1 MAEETTVKI
10 IDVEIRATS
19 ALKEL
24 AALEVEIKKL
34 QTAQKQLRDEGKA
47 DTAQYVALGQQVR
60 AYRSRAVELQKTIQT
75 NIKIQNEEVGSLA
88 AMRAQVSL
96 LTAELSKLGDT
107 EADMAKRGEL
117 TAKIKDLTD
126 RLKEAEA
133 AYGDNCRSVGDYAIA
148 GKALAQELG
157 EITNKLYELA
167 TAGQRGSKEYETLA
181 KKAQD
186 LRKAQQEVDAEI
198 DAGDS
203 LTKNLD
209 GLMQAVSA
217 VTAAYTLWKSA
228 SQLLGIQNEELEA
241 TMQKV
246 MITTTALNALLQIQ
260 TALQKQSAASILA
273 ENILR
278 ATGVKN
284 LLASAAA
291 TAALNKAQATSVI
304 TTKLW
309 TAAQWLLNAAMTANP
324 IGLIVGAVAALTV
337 GVVALVKSFG
347 SSTSAIERETE
358 AAREAASEYEE
369 YKNTRE
375 EFSRQFERDA
385 KAQSAATDALIA
397 KRRSE
402 GASEEELA
410 AIKKRAA
417 DEASEAAIQKAK
429 ADNTSAKETLKSTE
443 ITLAALRAEMAVFEA
458 RGKTHKK
465 AYKEAA
471 EEAENLQT
479 IIDELNASIDDNNN
493 TIATENTA
501 ILDRNTD
508 AREKNAQAVKAA
520 LDREYQQRIEQSNRT
535 QALQEANIRAE
546 AGYLKEDEISRMYYE
561 QRLANI
567 AERGQRDRLA
577 LQLKYGK
584 ITRDDY
590 LTQLAILDAEAEARN
605 KENLNR
611 TNKYYEDLRQTILG
625 NVKKTEDE
633 QVAEV
638 NAKYDQML
646 QDLEKAAADYAAPV
660 RIEGMSDEEYDAE
673 LDKFEEF
680 RFNRM
685 KTEAA
690 IEQQREEEIKAIRDN
705 ALSEQLKSIEEA
717 YADDL
722 KKFTDNEGE
731 KLKVQET
738 ILREQIEARRKAGQE
753 TGDLE
758 AQLRANLSAQN
769 IREMNAEL
777 ANTEL
782 NARQRYETKMKY
794 LQEEAALYEGN
805 ADKQAEINQQ
815 MIDAES
821 TMWNER
827 AEGLQNWSGQVSSAM
842 STINDLFAAV
852 EERQLQDAE
861 EYNEQ
866 QKEMLQSRL
875 DSGIISQE
883 EYEAEV
889 AKLDEELDEKT
900 AEIERKAAIR
910 DRIMKTFSV
919 ITSTAAAIMMTYA
932 KLGFPAGLP
941 GAIFLGALGAAQLAT
956 IAAAPLPKAARG
968 RLITGRLHTQGGE
981 VIEAEAGE
989 AIINRRATQM
999 FLPLLSAINQAG
1011 GGVPFVAPYS
1021 DGGYAARYEAEKIDR
1036 ASISQAVRAGLA
1048 DMKIYTTIEDIR
1060 RADRR
1065 YTQVESRGTF

>member
-1 MAEETTVKI
+1 MAEETIAKVL
-10 IDVEIRATS
+10 DVEIRARDTV
-19 ALKEL
+19 KQL
-24 AALEVEIKKL
+24 AALKQQAAELRKEQKALDLSTKEGREAYVAY
-34 QTAQKQLRDEGKA
+34 TAQIKAVNAEASKLERQITNDIKAQNQAKGSLNQLSSELNNMKAEYRD
-47 DTAQYVALGQQVR
+47 L
-60 AYRSRAVELQKTIQT
+60 S
-75 NIKIQNEEVGSLA
+75 EEVRQSPFGVQMQQDIDALN
-88 AMRAQVSL
+88 
-96 LTAELSKLGDT
+96 TK
-107 EADMAKRGEL
+107 
-117 TAKIKDLTD
+117 
-126 RLKEAEA
+126 LKEAEA
-133 AYGDNCRSVGDYAIA
+133 AYGDNQRSVGDYAIA
-148 GKALAQELG
+148 GKALTQELG
-157 EITNKLYELA
+157 EITDKLYELA
-167 TAGQRGSKEYETLA
+167 TAGQRGSKEYEELA

-198 DAGDS
+198 DAGGS

-209 GLMQAVSA
+209 GLMQAVSG
-217 VTAAYTLWKSA
+217 VTAAYTLWQSA

-246 MITTTALNALLQIQ
+246 VIATTALNALQQIQ
-260 TALQKQSAASILA
+260 ISLQKQSAAVILA
-273 ENILR
+273 KTV
-278 ATGVKN
+278 ATK
-284 LLASAAA
+284 AA
-291 TAALNKAQATSVI
+291 
-304 TTKLW
+304 
-309 TAAQWLLNAAMTANP
+309 TAAQWLWNAAMAANP
-324 IGLIVGAVAALTV
+324 IGAVVAAVAGLVTGIVALGKALTQ
-337 GVVALVKSFG
+337 
-347 SSTSAIERETE
+347 SSGTKQLKAETE
-358 AAREAASEYEE
+358 AAREAASAYDE

-375 EFSRQFERDA
+375 EAAQQSERDA

-397 KRRSE
+397 QRRAE

-410 AIKKRAA
+410 AIKKQAA
-417 DEASEAAIQKAK
+417 DEASEAAIQKAE
-429 ADNTSAKETLKSTE
+429 AENESAKATLKSTE
-443 ITLAALRAEMAVFEA
+443 TTLAALRAEMAVFEA

-471 EEAENLQT
+471 EEAANLQK
-479 IIDELNASIDDNNN
+479 IIDQLNASIDENN
-493 TIATENTA
+493 TRITEENTS
-501 ILDRNTD
+501 ILERNTD
-508 AREKNAQAVKAA
+508 ARERNAQAARAA
-520 LDREYQQRIEQSNRT
+520 LDREYQQRVKQSERM
-535 QALQEANIRAE
+535 QALQEANIKAE
-546 AGYLKEDEISRMYYE
+546 AGYLKEDEATRMYYE

-567 AERGQRDRLA
+567 AEKGQRERLA
-577 LQLKYGK
+577 LQLKYGQ

-590 LTQLAILDAEAEARN
+590 LYQLAILDAEAEARN
-605 KENLNR
+605 KENIDR
-611 TNKYYEDLRQTILG
+611 TNKYYEDLRKTILD

-646 QDLEKAAADYAAPV
+646 QDLEKAAADYSMPV
-660 RIEGMSDEEYDAE
+660 RIAGMSEEEYQAE

-680 RFNRM
+680 QFNQL
-685 KTEAA
+685 KLETA

-705 ALSEQLKSIEEA
+705 ALSEQMKSIEDA

-731 KLKVQET
+731 KLKIQEK

-758 AQLRANLSAQN
+758 AQLRANISAQN

-805 ADKQAEINQQ
+805 ADKQREINQQ
-815 MIDAES
+815 MIEAES

-827 AEGLQNWSGQVSSAM
+827 AEGLQNWASQVSSAM
-842 STINDLFAAV
+842 STINDLFAAA

-861 EYNEQ
+861 NYNER
-866 QKEMLQSRL
+866 QKEILQSRL

-889 AKLDEELDEKT
+889 TKLDEELDKKT

-910 DRIMKTFSV
+910 DRIIKTFSV
-919 ITSTAAAIMMTYA
+919 ITDTATAIMGAVAASPLT
-932 KLGFPAGLP
+932 AGMP
-941 GAIFLGALGAAQLAT
+941 WTAIISALGAVQLAT

-968 RLITGRLHTQGGE
+968 RLITGRTHAQGGE

-1036 ASISQAVRAGLA
+1036 ASIAQAVRTGLA
-1048 DMKIYTTIEDIR
+1048 DLKIYTTIEDIR

>member
-1 MAEETTVKI
+1 MAEETIVKVL
-10 IDVEIRATS
+10 DVEIRAGDTV
-19 ALKEL
+19 KQL
-24 AALEVEIKKL
+24 AALKQQAAELRKEQKALDLSTKEGREAYVAY
-34 QTAQKQLRDEGKA
+34 TAQIKAVNAEASKLERQITNDIKAQNQAKGSLNQLSSELNNMKA
-47 DTAQYVALGQQVR
+47 E
-60 AYRSRAVELQKTIQT
+60 YRNLS
-75 NIKIQNEEVGSLA
+75 EEVRQSPFGVQMQQDIDALN
-88 AMRAQVSL
+88 
-96 LTAELSKLGDT
+96 TK
-107 EADMAKRGEL
+107 
-117 TAKIKDLTD
+117 
-126 RLKEAEA
+126 LKEAEA
-133 AYGDNCRSVGDYAIA
+133 AYGDNQRSVGDYAIA
-148 GKALAQELG
+148 GKALTQELG
-157 EITNKLYELA
+157 EITDKLYELA
-167 TAGQRGSKEYETLA
+167 TAGQRGSKEYEELA

-198 DAGDS
+198 DAGGS

-209 GLMQAVSA
+209 GLMQAVSG
-217 VTAAYTLWKSA
+217 VTAAYTLWQST

-246 MITTTALNALLQIQ
+246 VIATTALNALQQIQ
-260 TALQKQSAASILA
+260 ISLQKQSAAVILA
-273 ENILR
+273 KTV
-278 ATGVKN
+278 ATK
-284 LLASAAA
+284 AA
-291 TAALNKAQATSVI
+291 
-304 TTKLW
+304 
-309 TAAQWLLNAAMTANP
+309 TAAQWLWNAAMAANP
-324 IGLIVGAVAALTV
+324 IGAVVAAVAGLVTGIVALGKALTQ
-337 GVVALVKSFG
+337 
-347 SSTSAIERETE
+347 SSGTKQLKAETE
-358 AAREAASEYEE
+358 AAREAAEEYEE

-375 EFSRQFERDA
+375 EAAEQSERDA

-397 KRRSE
+397 QRRAE
-402 GASEEELA
+402 GATEEELA
-410 AIKKRAA
+410 AIKKQAA
-417 DEASEAAIQKAK
+417 DEASEAAIQKAE
-429 ADNTSAKETLKSTE
+429 AENESAKATLKSTE
-443 ITLAALRAEMAVFEA
+443 TTLAALRAEMAVFEA

-471 EEAENLQT
+471 EEAAKLQK
-479 IIDELNASIDDNNN
+479 IIDELNASIDENN
-493 TIATENTA
+493 TRITKENTA

-508 AREKNAQAVKAA
+508 ARDRNAQAVRTA
-520 LDREYQQRIEQSNRT
+520 LDREYQQRVQQSERM
-535 QALQEANIRAE
+535 QALQEANIKAE

-567 AERGQRDRLA
+567 AEKGQRERLA
-577 LQLKYGK
+577 LQLKYGQ
-584 ITRDDY
+584 ITREDY
-590 LTQLAILDAEAEARN
+590 LYQLAQMDAEAEARN

-611 TNKYYEDLRQTILG
+611 TNKYYEDLRQAILD

-633 QVAEV
+633 EVAEV
-638 NAKYDQML
+638 NAKYAKML
-646 QDLEKAAADYAAPV
+646 QDLEKAASDYAAPV
-660 RIEGMSDEEYDAE
+660 RIEGMSEEEYQAE
-673 LDKFEEF
+673 LDKFDEF
-680 RFNRM
+680 RLNQL
-685 KTEAA
+685 KLETA
-690 IEQQREEEIKAIRDN
+690 IEQQREEEIKSIRDN
-705 ALSEQLKSIEEA
+705 ALSEQMKSIEEA

-731 KLKVQET
+731 KLKIQEK

-769 IREMNAEL
+769 IRDMNAEL

-805 ADKQAEINQQ
+805 AAKQAEINQQ

-821 TMWNER
+821 AMWDER
-827 AEGLQNWSGQVSSAM
+827 AEGLQNWASQVSSAM
-842 STINDLFAAV
+842 STINDLFAAA

-861 EYNEQ
+861 NYNER
-866 QKEMLQSRL
+866 QKEILQSRL

-889 AKLDEELDEKT
+889 TKLDEELDKKT

-910 DRIMKTFSV
+910 DRIIKTFSV
-919 ITSTAAAIMMTYA
+919 ITDTATAIMGAVAASPLT
-932 KLGFPAGLP
+932 AGMP
-941 GAIFLGALGAAQLAT
+941 WTAIISALGAVQLAT

-968 RLITGRLHTQGGE
+968 RLITGRTHAQGGE

-1011 GGVPFVAPYS
+1011 GGVPFIAPYS

-1036 ASISQAVRAGLA
+1036 SSIAQAVRAGIA

-1065 YTQVESRGTF
+1065 YTQVESRGNF

>member
-1 MAEETTVKI
+1 MAEETIVKVL
-10 IDVEIRATS
+10 DVEIRASDTV
-19 ALKEL
+19 KQL
-24 AALEVEIKKL
+24 AALKQQAAELRKEQKALDLSTKEGREAYVAY
-34 QTAQKQLRDEGKA
+34 TAQIKAVNAEASKLERQITNDIKAQNQAKGSLNQLSSELNNMKA
-47 DTAQYVALGQQVR
+47 E
-60 AYRSRAVELQKTIQT
+60 YRELS
-75 NIKIQNEEVGSLA
+75 EEVRQSPFGVQMQQDIDA
-88 AMRAQVSL
+88 IN
-96 LTAELSKLGDT
+96 TK
-107 EADMAKRGEL
+107 
-117 TAKIKDLTD
+117 
-126 RLKEAEA
+126 LKEAEA
-133 AYGDNCRSVGDYAIA
+133 AYGDNQRSVGDYAIA
-148 GKALAQELG
+148 GKALTQELG
-157 EITNKLYELA
+157 EITDKLYELA

-198 DAGDS
+198 DAGGS

-209 GLMQAVSA
+209 GLMQAVSG
-217 VTAAYTLWKSA
+217 VTAAYTLWQSA

-246 MITTTALNALLQIQ
+246 VIATTALNALQQIQ
-260 TALQKQSAASILA
+260 ISLQKQSAAVILA
-273 ENILR
+273 KTV
-278 ATGVKN
+278 ATK
-284 LLASAAA
+284 AA
-291 TAALNKAQATSVI
+291 
-304 TTKLW
+304 
-309 TAAQWLLNAAMTANP
+309 TAAQWLWNAAMSANP
-324 IGLIVGAVAALTV
+324 IGAVVAAVTALIA
-337 GVVALVKSFG
+337 GIVALGKALTQ
-347 SSTSAIERETE
+347 SSGTKQLKAETE
-358 AAREAASEYEE
+358 AAREAAAEYEE
-369 YKNTRE
+369 YKNSRE
-375 EFSRQFERDA
+375 EAAEQSERDA
-385 KAQSAATDALIA
+385 KAQSAATDPLIA
-397 KRRSE
+397 QRRAE
-402 GASEEELA
+402 GATEEELA
-410 AIKKRAA
+410 AIKKQAA
-417 DEASEAAIQKAK
+417 DEASEAAIQKAE
-429 ADNTSAKETLKSTE
+429 AENESAKATLKSTE
-443 ITLAALRAEMAVFEA
+443 TTLTALRAEMAVFEA

-471 EEAENLQT
+471 EEAAKLQK
-479 IIDELNASIDDNNN
+479 IIDELNASIDENN
-493 TIATENTA
+493 TRITKENTA

-508 AREKNAQAVKAA
+508 ARERNAQAVRTA
-520 LDREYQQRIEQSNRT
+520 LDREYQQRVQQSERM
-535 QALQEANIRAE
+535 QALQEANIKAE

-561 QRLANI
+561 QRLANL
-567 AERGQRDRLA
+567 AEKGQRERLA

-584 ITRDDY
+584 ITREDY
-590 LTQLAILDAEAEARN
+590 LYQLAQMDADAEARN
-605 KENLNR
+605 KENINR
-611 TNKYYEDLRQTILG
+611 TNKYYEDLRKTILD

-633 QVAEV
+633 EVAEV
-638 NAKYDQML
+638 NAKYDKML
-646 QDLEKAAADYAAPV
+646 QDLEKAASDYAVPV
-660 RIEGMSDEEYDAE
+660 RIEGMSEEEYQAE

-680 RFNRM
+680 RHKQM
-685 KTEAA
+685 VLEAA
-690 IEQQREEEIKAIRDN
+690 IEQQREEEIKSIRDN
-705 ALSEQLKSIEEA
+705 ALSEQMKSIEEA

-731 KLKVQET
+731 KLKVQEK

-777 ANTEL
+777 ASTEL
-782 NARQRYETKMKY
+782 NARQRYEIKMKY

-805 ADKQAEINQQ
+805 AAKQAEINQQ

-821 TMWNER
+821 AMWDER
-827 AEGLQNWSGQVSSAM
+827 AEGLQNWASQVSSAM
-842 STINDLFAAV
+842 STINDLFAAA

-861 EYNEQ
+861 NYNER
-866 QKEMLQSRL
+866 QKEILQSRL

-883 EYEAEV
+883 EYEDSLT
-889 AKLDEELDEKT
+889 KLDEELDKKT

-932 KLGFPAGLP
+932 KLGWPAGIP

-968 RLITGRLHTQGGE
+968 RLITGRTHAQGGE

-1036 ASISQAVRAGLA
+1036 SSIAQAVRAGIA

-1065 YTQVESRGTF
+1065 YTQVESRGNF

>member
-1 MAEETTVKI
+1 MAEETIVKVL
-10 IDVEIRATS
+10 DVEIRATD

-34 QTAQKQLRDEGKA
+34 QTAQKQMRAEGKA
-47 DTAQYVALGQQVR
+47 DTEQYIALGQQIR
-60 AYRSRAVELQKTIQT
+60 AYRSRASELQKTIQT
-75 NIKIQNEEVGSLA
+75 NIKIQNEEAGSLA
-88 AMRAQVSL
+88 AMRAQASL

-126 RLKEAEA
+126 KLKEAEA
-133 AYGDNCRSVGDYAIA
+133 AYGDNRRSVGDYAIA
-148 GKALAQELG
+148 GKALTQELG
-157 EITNKLYELA
+157 EITDKLYELA

-198 DAGDS
+198 DAGGS

-209 GLMQAVSA
+209 GLMQAVSG
-217 VTAAYTLWKSA
+217 VTAAYTLWQSA

-246 MITTTALNALLQIQ
+246 VIATTALNALQQIQ
-260 TALQKQSAASILA
+260 ISLQKQSAAYILA

-278 ATGVKN
+278 ATGIKN

-291 TAALNKAQATSVI
+291 TAALNKAQATNIV

-309 TAAQWLLNAAMTANP
+309 AAAQWLLNAAMTANP
-324 IGLIVGAVAALTV
+324 IGLVVGAVAALTV
-337 GVVALVKSFG
+337 GVVALVKAFG

-358 AAREAASEYEE
+358 AAREAASAYDE

-375 EFSRQFERDA
+375 EAAQQSERDA

-397 KRRSE
+397 QRRAE

-410 AIKKRAA
+410 AIKKQAA
-417 DEASEAAIQKAK
+417 DETSEAAIQKAE
-429 ADNTSAKETLKSTE
+429 AENESARAMLKSTE
-443 ITLAALRAEMAVFEA
+443 TTLAALRAEMAVFEA

-471 EEAENLQT
+471 EEAANLQK
-479 IIDELNASIDDNNN
+479 IIDELNVSIDENN
-493 TIATENTA
+493 TRITEENTA

-508 AREKNAQAVKAA
+508 ARERNEQAVRAA
-520 LDREYQQRIEQSNRT
+520 LDREYQQRVQHSERM
-535 QALQEANIRAE
+535 QALQEANIKAE
-546 AGYLKEDEISRMYYE
+546 AGYLKEDEVTRMYYE
-561 QRLANI
+561 QRLANL

-590 LTQLAILDAEAEARN
+590 IYQLAQMDAEAEARQ
-605 KENLNR
+605 KENIDR
-611 TNKYYEDLRQTILG
+611 TNKYYEELRQTILD

-633 QVAEV
+633 EVAEV
-638 NAKYDQML
+638 NAKYDRML
-646 QDLEKAAADYAAPV
+646 QDLKKATSDYAAPV
-660 RIEGMSDEEYDAE
+660 RIEGMSDEEYQAE

-680 RFNRM
+680 RLNQL
-685 KTEAA
+685 KLETA

-705 ALSEQLKSIEEA
+705 ALSAQMKSIEDA

-731 KLKVQET
+731 KLKVQEN
-738 ILREQIEARRKAGQE
+738 ILREQIEARRAAGQE

-782 NARQRYETKMKY
+782 NARQRYDVKMKY

-805 ADKQAEINQQ
+805 ADKQREINQQ
-815 MIDAES
+815 MIEAES
-821 TMWNER
+821 TMWDER
-827 AEGLQNWSGQVSSAM
+827 AEGLQNWASQVSSAM
-842 STINDLFAAV
+842 STINDLFAAA

-861 EYNEQ
+861 NYNER
-866 QKEMLQSRL
+866 QKEILQSRL
-875 DSGIISQE
+875 DSGLISQE
-883 EYEAEV
+883 EYEAETT
-889 AKLDEELDEKT
+889 KLDEELDKKT

-968 RLITGRLHTQGGE
+968 RLISGRTHAQGGE

-1036 ASISQAVRAGLA
+1036 ASIAQAVRTGLS
-1048 DMKIYTTIEDIR
+1048 DLKIYTTIEDIR

-1065 YTQVESRGTF
+1065 YTQVESRGNF

>member
-1 MAEETTVKI
+1 MAEETIVKVL
-10 IDVEIRATS
+10 DVEIRARDTV
-19 ALKEL
+19 KQL
-24 AALEVEIKKL
+24 AALKQQAAELRKEQKALDLSTKEGREAYVAY
-34 QTAQKQLRDEGKA
+34 TAQIKAVNAEASKLERQITNDIKAQNQAKGSLNQLSLELKNMIE
-47 DTAQYVALGQQVR
+47 
-60 AYRSRAVELQKTIQT
+60 AYRALSEEEKSSPFGVKMQKDIDALNT
-75 NIKIQNEEVGSLA
+75 K
-88 AMRAQVSL
+88 
-96 LTAELSKLGDT
+96 
-107 EADMAKRGEL
+107 
-117 TAKIKDLTD
+117 
-126 RLKEAEA
+126 LKEAEA
-133 AYGDNCRSVGDYAIA
+133 AYGDNRRSVGDYAIA
-148 GKALAQELG
+148 GKALTQELG
-157 EITNKLYELA
+157 EITDKLYELA

-198 DAGDS
+198 DAGGS

-209 GLMQAVSA
+209 GLMQAVSG
-217 VTAAYTLWKSA
+217 VTAAYTLWQSA

-246 MITTTALNALLQIQ
+246 VIATTALNALQQIQ
-260 TALQKQSAASILA
+260 ISLQKQSAAVILA
-273 ENILR
+273 KTV
-278 ATGVKN
+278 ATK
-284 LLASAAA
+284 AA
-291 TAALNKAQATSVI
+291 
-304 TTKLW
+304 
-309 TAAQWLLNAAMTANP
+309 TAAQWLWNAAMAANP
-324 IGLIVGAVAALTV
+324 IGAVVAAVAGLVTGIVALGKALTQ
-337 GVVALVKSFG
+337 
-347 SSTSAIERETE
+347 SSGTKQLKAETE
-358 AAREAASEYEE
+358 AAREAAEEYEE

-375 EFSRQFERDA
+375 EAAEQSERDA

-397 KRRSE
+397 QRRAE
-402 GASEEELA
+402 GATEEELA
-410 AIKKRAA
+410 AIKKQAA
-417 DEASEAAIQKAK
+417 DEASEAAIQKAE
-429 ADNTSAKETLKSTE
+429 AENESAKATLKSTE
-443 ITLAALRAEMAVFEA
+443 ITLTALRAEMAVFEA

-471 EEAENLQT
+471 EEAAKLQK
-479 IIDELNASIDDNNN
+479 IIDELNASIDENN
-493 TIATENTA
+493 TRITKENTA

-508 AREKNAQAVKAA
+508 ARERNAKAVRSA
-520 LDREYQQRIEQSNRT
+520 LDREYQQLVQQSERM
-535 QALQEANIRAE
+535 QALQEANIKAE
-546 AGYLKEDEISRMYYE
+546 AGYLKDDEITRMYYE
-561 QRLANI
+561 QRLANL
-567 AERGQRDRLA
+567 AEKGQRERLA

-590 LTQLAILDAEAEARN
+590 LYQLAQMDAEAEARQ
-605 KENLNR
+605 KENIDR
-611 TNKYYEDLRQTILG
+611 TNKYYEDLRKTILD

-633 QVAEV
+633 EVAEV

-646 QDLEKAAADYAAPV
+646 QDLEKAASDYAAPV
-660 RIEGMSDEEYDAE
+660 RIEGMSEEEYQAE
-673 LDKFEEF
+673 MDKFEEF
-680 RFNRM
+680 RHKQM
-685 KTEAA
+685 VLEAA
-690 IEQQREEEIKAIRDN
+690 IEQQREEEIKSIRDN
-705 ALSEQLKSIEEA
+705 ALSEQMKSIEEA

-731 KLKVQET
+731 KLKVQEK

-769 IREMNAEL
+769 IRDMNAEL

-805 ADKQAEINQQ
+805 AAKQAEINQQ

-827 AEGLQNWSGQVSSAM
+827 AEGLQNWASQVSSAM
-842 STINDLFAAV
+842 STINDLFAAA

-861 EYNEQ
+861 NYNER
-866 QKEMLQSRL
+866 QKEILQSRL

-889 AKLDEELDEKT
+889 TKLDEELDKKT

-910 DRIMKTFSV
+910 DRIIKTFSV
-919 ITSTAAAIMMTYA
+919 IIDTATAIMGAVAASPLT
-932 KLGFPAGLP
+932 AGMP
-941 GAIFLGALGAAQLAT
+941 WTAIISALGAVQLAT

-968 RLITGRLHTQGGE
+968 RLITGRTHAQGGE

-1036 ASISQAVRAGLA
+1036 SSIAQAVRAGLA

-1065 YTQVESRGTF
+1065 YTQVESRGNF

>member
-1 MAEETTVKI
+1 MAEETIVKVL
-10 IDVEIRATS
+10 DVEIRASDTV
-19 ALKEL
+19 KQL
-24 AALEVEIKKL
+24 AALKQQATELRKEQKALDLSTKEGREAYVAY
-34 QTAQKQLRDEGKA
+34 TAQIKAVNAEASKLERQITNDIKAQNQAKGSLNQLSSELNNMKAEYRD
-47 DTAQYVALGQQVR
+47 L
-60 AYRSRAVELQKTIQT
+60 S
-75 NIKIQNEEVGSLA
+75 EEVRQSPFGVQMQQDIDALN
-88 AMRAQVSL
+88 
-96 LTAELSKLGDT
+96 TK
-107 EADMAKRGEL
+107 
-117 TAKIKDLTD
+117 
-126 RLKEAEA
+126 LKEAEA
-133 AYGDNCRSVGDYAIA
+133 AYGDNQRSVGDYAIA
-148 GKALAQELG
+148 GKALTQELG
-157 EITNKLYELA
+157 EITDKLYELA

-198 DAGDS
+198 DAGGS

-209 GLMQAVSA
+209 GLMQAVSG
-217 VTAAYTLWKSA
+217 VTAAYTLWQSA

-246 MITTTALNALLQIQ
+246 VIATTALNALQQIQ
-260 TALQKQSAASILA
+260 ISLQKQSAAVILA
-273 ENILR
+273 KTV
-278 ATGVKN
+278 ATK
-284 LLASAAA
+284 AA
-291 TAALNKAQATSVI
+291 
-304 TTKLW
+304 
-309 TAAQWLLNAAMTANP
+309 TAAQWLWNAAMAANP
-324 IGLIVGAVAALTV
+324 IGAVVAAVAGLVTGIVALGKALTQ
-337 GVVALVKSFG
+337 
-347 SSTSAIERETE
+347 SSGTKQLKAETE
-358 AAREAASEYEE
+358 AAREVAEEYEE

-375 EFSRQFERDA
+375 EAAEQSERDA

-397 KRRSE
+397 QRRAE
-402 GASEEELA
+402 GATEEELA
-410 AIKKRAA
+410 AIKKQAA
-417 DEASEAAIQKAK
+417 DEASEAAIQKAE
-429 ADNTSAKETLKSTE
+429 AENESAKATLKSTE
-443 ITLAALRAEMAVFEA
+443 TTLAALRAEMAVFEA

-471 EEAENLQT
+471 EEAAKLQK
-479 IIDELNASIDDNNN
+479 IIDELNASIDENN
-493 TIATENTA
+493 TRITKENTA

-508 AREKNAQAVKAA
+508 ARERNAQAVRTA
-520 LDREYQQRIEQSNRT
+520 LDREYQQRVQQSERM

-546 AGYLKEDEISRMYYE
+546 AGYLKEDEMSRMYYE
-561 QRLANI
+561 QRLANL

-577 LQLKYGK
+577 LQLKYGQ
-584 ITRDDY
+584 ITREDY
-590 LTQLAILDAEAEARN
+590 LYQLAQMDAEAEARN
-605 KENLNR
+605 KENINR
-611 TNKYYEDLRQTILG
+611 TNKYYEDLRKTILD

-633 QVAEV
+633 EVAEV

-646 QDLEKAAADYAAPV
+646 QDLEKAASDYAAPV
-660 RIEGMSDEEYDAE
+660 RIEGMSEEEYQAE
-673 LDKFEEF
+673 MDKFEEF
-680 RFNRM
+680 QYKQM
-685 KTEAA
+685 ELEAA

-717 YADDL
+717 YANDL
-722 KKFTDNEGE
+722 KKFADNEGE
-731 KLKVQET
+731 KLKIQEK
-738 ILREQIEARRKAGQE
+738 ILREQIEVRRKAGQE

-805 ADKQAEINQQ
+805 AAKQAEINQQ
-815 MIDAES
+815 MIEAES

-827 AEGLQNWSGQVSSAM
+827 AEGLQNWASQVSSAM
-842 STINDLFAAV
+842 STINDLFAAA

-861 EYNEQ
+861 NYNER
-866 QKEMLQSRL
+866 QKEILQSRL

-889 AKLDEELDEKT
+889 TKLDEELDKKT

-910 DRIMKTFSV
+910 DRIIKTFSV
-919 ITSTAAAIMMTYA
+919 ITDTATAIMGAVAASPLT
-932 KLGFPAGLP
+932 AGMP
-941 GAIFLGALGAAQLAT
+941 WTAIISALGAVQLAT

-968 RLITGRLHTQGGE
+968 RLITGRTHAQGGE

-1036 ASISQAVRAGLA
+1036 SSIAQAVRAGLA

-1065 YTQVESRGTF
+1065 YTQVESRGNF

>member
-1 MAEETTVKI
+1 MAEETIVKVL
-10 IDVEIRATS
+10 DVEIRARDTV
-19 ALKEL
+19 KQL
-24 AALEVEIKKL
+24 AALKQQAAELRKEQKALDLSTKEGREAYVAY
-34 QTAQKQLRDEGKA
+34 TAQIKAVNAEASKLERQITNDIKAQNQAKGSLNQLSSELNNMKA
-47 DTAQYVALGQQVR
+47 K
-60 AYRSRAVELQKTIQT
+60 YRNLS
-75 NIKIQNEEVGSLA
+75 EEVRQSPFGVQMQQDIDALN
-88 AMRAQVSL
+88 
-96 LTAELSKLGDT
+96 TK
-107 EADMAKRGEL
+107 
-117 TAKIKDLTD
+117 
-126 RLKEAEA
+126 LKEAEA
-133 AYGDNCRSVGDYAIA
+133 AYGDNQRSVGDYAIA
-148 GKALAQELG
+148 GKALTQELG
-157 EITNKLYELA
+157 EITDKLYELA

-198 DAGDS
+198 DAGGS

-209 GLMQAVSA
+209 GLMQAVSG
-217 VTAAYTLWKSA
+217 VTAAYTLWQSA

-246 MITTTALNALLQIQ
+246 VIATTALNALQQIQ
-260 TALQKQSAASILA
+260 ISLQKQSAAVILA
-273 ENILR
+273 KTV
-278 ATGVKN
+278 ATK
-284 LLASAAA
+284 AA
-291 TAALNKAQATSVI
+291 
-304 TTKLW
+304 
-309 TAAQWLLNAAMTANP
+309 TAAQWLWNAAMAANP
-324 IGLIVGAVAALTV
+324 IGAVVAAVTALIA
-337 GVVALVKSFG
+337 GIVALGKALTQ
-347 SSTSAIERETE
+347 SSGTKQLKAETE
-358 AAREAASEYEE
+358 AAREAAEEYEE

-375 EFSRQFERDA
+375 EAAEQSERDA

-397 KRRSE
+397 QRRAE
-402 GASEEELA
+402 GATEEELA
-410 AIKKRAA
+410 AIKKQAA
-417 DEASEAAIQKAK
+417 DEASEAAIQKAE
-429 ADNTSAKETLKSTE
+429 AENESAKAMLKSTE
-443 ITLAALRAEMAVFEA
+443 TTLAALRAEMAVFEA

-471 EEAENLQT
+471 EEAAKLQK
-479 IIDELNASIDDNNN
+479 IIDELNASIDENN
-493 TIATENTA
+493 TRITEENTS
-501 ILDRNTD
+501 ILERNTD
-508 AREKNAQAVKAA
+508 ARERNAKAVRTA
-520 LDREYQQRIEQSNRT
+520 LDREYQQRAQQSERM
-535 QALQEANIRAE
+535 QALQEANIKAE

-561 QRLANI
+561 QRLANL

-584 ITRDDY
+584 ITREDY
-590 LTQLAILDAEAEARN
+590 LYQLAQMDAEAEARN
-605 KENLNR
+605 KENINR
-611 TNKYYEDLRQTILG
+611 TNKYYEDLRRTILD

-633 QVAEV
+633 EVAEV
-638 NAKYDQML
+638 NAKYDKML
-646 QDLEKAAADYAAPV
+646 QDLEKAASDYAAPV
-660 RIEGMSDEEYDAE
+660 RIEGMSEEEYQAE
-673 LDKFEEF
+673 LDKFDEF
-680 RFNRM
+680 RLNQL
-685 KTEAA
+685 KLETA
-690 IEQQREEEIKAIRDN
+690 IEQQREEEIKSIRDN
-705 ALSEQLKSIEEA
+705 ALSERLKSIEEA

-731 KLKVQET
+731 KLKVQEK
-738 ILREQIEARRKAGQE
+738 ILREQIEVRRKAGQE

-794 LQEEAALYEGN
+794 LQEEAALYKGN
-805 ADKQAEINQQ
+805 AAKQAEINQQ
-815 MIDAES
+815 MIEAES

-827 AEGLQNWSGQVSSAM
+827 AEGLQNWASQVSSAM
-842 STINDLFAAV
+842 STINDLFAAA

-861 EYNEQ
+861 NYNER
-866 QKEMLQSRL
+866 QKEILQSRL

-889 AKLDEELDEKT
+889 TKLDEELDKKT

-910 DRIMKTFSV
+910 DRIIKTFSV
-919 ITSTAAAIMMTYA
+919 ITDTATAIMGAVAASPLT
-932 KLGFPAGLP
+932 AGMP
-941 GAIFLGALGAAQLAT
+941 WTAIISALGAVQLAT

-968 RLITGRLHTQGGE
+968 RLITGRTHAQGGE

-1036 ASISQAVRAGLA
+1036 SSIAQAVRAGIA

-1065 YTQVESRGTF
+1065 YTQVESRGNF

>member
-1 MAEETTVKI
+1 MAEETIVKVL
-10 IDVEIRATS
+10 DVEIRAGDTV
-19 ALKEL
+19 KQL
-24 AALEVEIKKL
+24 AALKQQAAELRKEQKALDLSTKEGREAYVAY
-34 QTAQKQLRDEGKA
+34 TAQIKAVNAEASKLERQITNDIKAQNQAKGSLNQLSSELNNMKAEYRD
-47 DTAQYVALGQQVR
+47 L
-60 AYRSRAVELQKTIQT
+60 S
-75 NIKIQNEEVGSLA
+75 EEVRQSPFGVKMQQDIDALN
-88 AMRAQVSL
+88 
-96 LTAELSKLGDT
+96 TK
-107 EADMAKRGEL
+107 
-117 TAKIKDLTD
+117 
-126 RLKEAEA
+126 LKEAEA
-133 AYGDNCRSVGDYAIA
+133 AYGDNQRSVGDYAIA
-148 GKALAQELG
+148 GKALTQELG
-157 EITNKLYELA
+157 EITDKLYELA
-167 TAGQRGSKEYETLA
+167 TAGQRGSKEYEELA

-198 DAGDS
+198 DAGGS

-209 GLMQAVSA
+209 GLMQAVSG
-217 VTAAYTLWKSA
+217 VTAAYTLWQSA

-246 MITTTALNALLQIQ
+246 VIATTALNALQQIQ
-260 TALQKQSAASILA
+260 ISLQKQSAAVILA
-273 ENILR
+273 KTV
-278 ATGVKN
+278 ATK
-284 LLASAAA
+284 AA
-291 TAALNKAQATSVI
+291 
-304 TTKLW
+304 
-309 TAAQWLLNAAMTANP
+309 TAAQWLWNAAMAMNP
-324 IGLIVGAVAALTV
+324 IGAVVAAVAGLVTGIVALGKALTQ
-337 GVVALVKSFG
+337 
-347 SSTSAIERETE
+347 SAGTKQLKAETE
-358 AAREAASEYEE
+358 AAREAASAYDE

-375 EFSRQFERDA
+375 EAAQQSERDA

-397 KRRSE
+397 QRRAE
-402 GASEEELA
+402 GTSEEELA
-410 AIKKRAA
+410 AIKKQAA
-417 DEASEAAIQKAK
+417 DEASEAAIQKAE
-429 ADNTSAKETLKSTE
+429 AENESAKATLKSTE
-443 ITLAALRAEMAVFEA
+443 TILAALRAEMAVFEA

-471 EEAENLQT
+471 EEAAKLQK
-479 IIDELNASIDDNNN
+479 IIDELNASIDENN
-493 TIATENTA
+493 TRITEENTA

-508 AREKNAQAVKAA
+508 ARERNAQTVRTA
-520 LDREYQQRIEQSNRT
+520 LDREYQQRVQQSERM
-535 QALQEANIRAE
+535 QALQEANIKAE
-546 AGYLKEDEISRMYYE
+546 AGYLKEDEVTRMYYE
-561 QRLANI
+561 QRLANL

-590 LTQLAILDAEAEARN
+590 LYQLAILDAESEARN
-605 KENLNR
+605 KENIDR
-611 TNKYYEDLRQTILG
+611 TNKYYEDLRKTILD

-633 QVAEV
+633 EVAEV
-638 NAKYDQML
+638 NTKYDKMVR
-646 QDLEKAAADYAAPV
+646 DLKKAASDYAAPV
-660 RIEGMSDEEYDAE
+660 RIEGMSEEEYNAE
-673 LDKFEEF
+673 MDKFEEF
-680 RFNRM
+680 QHKQM
-685 KTEAA
+685 VLEAA
-690 IEQQREEEIKAIRDN
+690 IKRQREEEIKAIRDN
-705 ALSEQLKSIEEA
+705 ALSEQLKSIEDA

-731 KLKVQET
+731 KLKVQEK

-758 AQLRANLSAQN
+758 AQLRTNISAQN

-782 NARQRYETKMKY
+782 NARQLYETKMKY

-805 ADKQAEINQQ
+805 ADKQREINQQ
-815 MIDAES
+815 MIEAES

-827 AEGLQNWSGQVSSAM
+827 AEGLQNWASQVSSAM
-842 STINDLFAAV
+842 STINDLFAAA

-861 EYNEQ
+861 NYNER
-866 QKEMLQSRL
+866 QKEILQSRL
-875 DSGIISQE
+875 DSGLISQE

-889 AKLDEELDEKT
+889 TKLDEELDKKT

-968 RLITGRLHTQGGE
+968 RLITGRTHAQGGE

-1036 ASISQAVRAGLA
+1036 SSIAQAVRAGIA
-1048 DMKIYTTIEDIR
+1048 EMKIYTTIEDIR

-1065 YTQVESRGTF
+1065 YTQVESRGSF

>member
-1 MAEETTVKI
+1 MAEETTVKVLDLKI
-10 IDVEIRATS
+10 EATDAIKQLAAFKQQAAELRKEQKALDLSTKEGREAYVAYTAQIKAVNAEASKLERQITNDIKAQNQAKGSLNQLSLELNNMIAAYRALSEEEKSSPFGVKMQKDIDALNTK
-19 ALKEL
+19 LKE
-24 AALEVEIKKL
+24 
-34 QTAQKQLRDEGKA
+34 T
-47 DTAQYVALGQQVR
+47 
-60 AYRSRAVELQKTIQT
+60 
-75 NIKIQNEEVGSLA
+75 
-88 AMRAQVSL
+88 
-96 LTAELSKLGDT
+96 
-107 EADMAKRGEL
+107 
-117 TAKIKDLTD
+117 
-126 RLKEAEA
+126 EA
-133 AYGDNCRSVGDYAIA
+133 AYGNHQRSVGDYAIA
-148 GKALAQELG
+148 GKALTQELG
-157 EITNKLYELA
+157 EITDKLYELA

-198 DAGDS
+198 DAGGS

-209 GLMQAVSA
+209 GLMQAVSG
-217 VTAAYTLWKSA
+217 VTAAYTLWQST

-246 MITTTALNALLQIQ
+246 VIATTALNALQQIQ
-260 TALQKQSAASILA
+260 ITLQKQSAAVILA
-273 ENILR
+273 KTV
-278 ATGVKN
+278 ATK
-284 LLASAAA
+284 AA
-291 TAALNKAQATSVI
+291 
-304 TTKLW
+304 
-309 TAAQWLLNAAMTANP
+309 TAAQWLWNAAMAANP
-324 IGLIVGAVAALTV
+324 IGAVVAAVAGLVTGIVALGKALTQ
-337 GVVALVKSFG
+337 
-347 SSTSAIERETE
+347 SSGTKQLKAETE
-358 AAREAASEYEE
+358 AARETAAEYEE
-369 YKNTRE
+369 YKNSRE
-375 EFSRQFERDA
+375 EAAEQAERDA
-385 KAQSAATDALIA
+385 KAQSTATDALIA
-397 KRRSE
+397 QRRAE

-410 AIKKRAA
+410 AIKKQAA
-417 DEASEAAIQKAK
+417 DEASEAAIQKAE
-429 ADNTSAKETLKSTE
+429 AENESAKATLKSTE
-443 ITLAALRAEMAVFEA
+443 TTLAALRAEMAVFEA

-471 EEAENLQT
+471 EEAAKLQK
-479 IIDELNASIDDNNN
+479 IIDELNASIDENN
-493 TIATENTA
+493 TRITEENTA

-508 AREKNAQAVKAA
+508 ARERNAQAVRTA
-520 LDREYQQRIEQSNRT
+520 LDREYQQRVRQSERM
-535 QALQEANIRAE
+535 QALQEANIKAE
-546 AGYLKEDEISRMYYE
+546 AGYLKEDEVTRMYYE
-561 QRLANI
+561 QRLANL

-590 LTQLAILDAEAEARN
+590 LYQLAQMDAEAEARN
-605 KENLNR
+605 KENINR
-611 TNKYYEDLRQTILG
+611 TNKYYEDLRQTILD

-633 QVAEV
+633 EVAEV
-638 NAKYDQML
+638 NAKYDKML
-646 QDLEKAAADYAAPV
+646 QDLEKASAEYAAPV
-660 RIEGMSDEEYDAE
+660 RIEGMSEEEYQAE

-680 RFNRM
+680 RFNQL
-685 KTEAA
+685 KLETA

-705 ALSEQLKSIEEA
+705 ALSEQMNSIEEA

-738 ILREQIEARRKAGQE
+738 ILREQIEARRAAGQE

-815 MIDAES
+815 MIEAES
-821 TMWNER
+821 AMWNER
-827 AEGLQNWSGQVSSAM
+827 AENLQNWASQVSSAM
-842 STINDLFAAV
+842 STINDLLAAA

-861 EYNEQ
+861 NYNER
-866 QKEMLQSRL
+866 QKEILQSRL

-889 AKLDEELDEKT
+889 TKLDEELDKKT

-968 RLITGRLHTQGGE
+968 RLITGRTHSQGGE

-1036 ASISQAVRAGLA
+1036 ASIAQAVRTGLS
-1048 DMKIYTTIEDIR
+1048 DLKIYTTIEDIR

>member
-1 MAEETTVKI
+1 MAEETIVKVL
-10 IDVEIRATS
+10 DVEIRAGDTV
-19 ALKEL
+19 KQL
-24 AALEVEIKKL
+24 AALKQQAAELRKEQKALDLSTKEGREAYVAY
-34 QTAQKQLRDEGKA
+34 TAQIKAVNAEASKLERQITNDIKAQNQAKGSLNQLSSELNNMKA
-47 DTAQYVALGQQVR
+47 E
-60 AYRSRAVELQKTIQT
+60 YRNLS
-75 NIKIQNEEVGSLA
+75 EEVRQSPFGVQMQQDIDALN
-88 AMRAQVSL
+88 
-96 LTAELSKLGDT
+96 TK
-107 EADMAKRGEL
+107 
-117 TAKIKDLTD
+117 
-126 RLKEAEA
+126 LKEAEA
-133 AYGDNCRSVGDYAIA
+133 AYGDNQRSVGDYAIA
-148 GKALAQELG
+148 GKALTQELG
-157 EITNKLYELA
+157 EITDKLYELA

-198 DAGDS
+198 DAGGS

-209 GLMQAVSA
+209 GLMQAVSG
-217 VTAAYTLWKSA
+217 VTAAYTLWQSA

-246 MITTTALNALLQIQ
+246 VIATTALNALQQIQ
-260 TALQKQSAASILA
+260 ISLQKQSAAVILA
-273 ENILR
+273 KTV
-278 ATGVKN
+278 ATK
-284 LLASAAA
+284 AA
-291 TAALNKAQATSVI
+291 
-304 TTKLW
+304 
-309 TAAQWLLNAAMTANP
+309 TAAQWLWNAAMAANP
-324 IGLIVGAVAALTV
+324 IGAVVAAVAGLVTGIVALGKALTQ
-337 GVVALVKSFG
+337 
-347 SSTSAIERETE
+347 SSGTKQLKAETE
-358 AAREAASEYEE
+358 AAREAAEEYEE

-375 EFSRQFERDA
+375 EAAEQSERDA

-397 KRRSE
+397 QRRAE
-402 GASEEELA
+402 GATEEELA
-410 AIKKRAA
+410 AIKKQAA
-417 DEASEAAIQKAK
+417 DEASEAAIQKAE
-429 ADNTSAKETLKSTE
+429 AENESAKATLKSTE
-443 ITLAALRAEMAVFEA
+443 TTLAALRAEMAVFEA

-471 EEAENLQT
+471 EEAAKLQK
-479 IIDELNASIDDNNN
+479 IIDELNASIDENN
-493 TIATENTA
+493 TRITKENTA

-508 AREKNAQAVKAA
+508 ARERNAQAARSA
-520 LDREYQQRIEQSNRT
+520 LDREYQQRVQQSERM
-535 QALQEANIRAE
+535 QALQESNIKAE
-546 AGYLKEDEISRMYYE
+546 AGYLKDDEVTRMYYE
-561 QRLANI
+561 QRLANL
-567 AERGQRDRLA
+567 AEKGQRERLA
-577 LQLKYGK
+577 LQLKYGQ

-590 LTQLAILDAEAEARN
+590 LYQLAQMDAEAEARQ
-605 KENLNR
+605 KENINR
-611 TNKYYEDLRQTILG
+611 TNKYYEDLRKTIMD

-633 QVAEV
+633 EVAEV
-638 NAKYDQML
+638 NAKYDKML
-646 QDLEKAAADYAAPV
+646 QDLEKAASDYAAPV
-660 RIEGMSDEEYDAE
+660 RIEGMSEEEYQAE

-680 RFNRM
+680 RYKQM
-685 KTEAA
+685 ELEAA
-690 IEQQREEEIKAIRDN
+690 IEQQREEEIKSIRDN
-705 ALSEQLKSIEEA
+705 ALSEQMKSIEEA

-731 KLKVQET
+731 KLKIQEK

-794 LQEEAALYEGN
+794 LQEEAALYKGN
-805 ADKQAEINQQ
+805 AAKQAEINQQ

-821 TMWNER
+821 AMWDER
-827 AEGLQNWSGQVSSAM
+827 AEGLQNWESQVSSAM
-842 STINDLFAAV
+842 STINDLFAAA

-861 EYNEQ
+861 NYNER
-866 QKEMLQSRL
+866 QKEILQSRL

-889 AKLDEELDEKT
+889 TKLDEELDKKT

-932 KLGFPAGLP
+932 KLGWPAGIP

-968 RLITGRLHTQGGE
+968 RLITGRTHAQGGE

-1036 ASISQAVRAGLA
+1036 SSIAQAVRAGIA
-1048 DMKIYTTIEDIR
+1048 DLKIYTTIEDIR

-1065 YTQVESRGTF
+1065 YTQVESRGNF

>member
-1 MAEETTVKI
+1 MAEETIVKVL
-10 IDVEIRATS
+10 DVEIRASDTV
-19 ALKEL
+19 KQL
-24 AALEVEIKKL
+24 AALRQQATELRKEQKALDLSTKEGREAYVAY
-34 QTAQKQLRDEGKA
+34 TAQIKAVNAEASKLERQITNDIKAQNQAKGSLNQLSSELNNMKAEYRD
-47 DTAQYVALGQQVR
+47 L
-60 AYRSRAVELQKTIQT
+60 S
-75 NIKIQNEEVGSLA
+75 EEVRQSPFGVQMQQDIDALN
-88 AMRAQVSL
+88 
-96 LTAELSKLGDT
+96 TK
-107 EADMAKRGEL
+107 
-117 TAKIKDLTD
+117 
-126 RLKEAEA
+126 LKEAEA
-133 AYGDNCRSVGDYAIA
+133 AYGDNQRSVGDYAIA
-148 GKALAQELG
+148 GKALTQELG
-157 EITNKLYELA
+157 EITDKLYELA
-167 TAGQRGSKEYETLA
+167 TAGQRGSKEYEELA

-198 DAGDS
+198 DAGGS

-209 GLMQAVSA
+209 GLMQAVSG
-217 VTAAYTLWKSA
+217 VTAAYTLWQSA

-246 MITTTALNALLQIQ
+246 VIATTALNALQQIQ
-260 TALQKQSAASILA
+260 ISLQKQSAAVILA
-273 ENILR
+273 KTV
-278 ATGVKN
+278 ATK
-284 LLASAAA
+284 AA
-291 TAALNKAQATSVI
+291 
-304 TTKLW
+304 
-309 TAAQWLLNAAMTANP
+309 TAAQWLWNVAMAANP
-324 IGLIVGAVAALTV
+324 IGAVIVAVTALIA
-337 GVVALVKSFG
+337 GVVALAKSLTNGASATREFNKAQEVTAEIADKTDKKLSEIDSQKSLRLKQAELENREMIAQMRARG
-347 SSTSAIERETE
+347 ATAEEIAKVEAKAAEDSSKIEVE
-358 AAREAASEYEE
+358 AADDRVRANKGLIFQYGVELRAAQKVMEEKRKGSRKYKEAEAAVSELES
-369 YKNTRE
+369 KIKLLANTIRE
-375 EFSRQFERDA
+375 D
-385 KAQSAATDALIA
+385 
-397 KRRSE
+397 
-402 GASEEELA
+402 ELA
-410 AIKKRAA
+410 ALEAEAAAMDRANEEREKAAAAAEQQRNEEYQRRAA
-417 DEASEAAIQKAK
+417 LSE
-429 ADNTSAKETLKSTE
+429 
-443 ITLAALRAEMAVFEA
+443 RM
-458 RGKTHKK
+458 
-465 AYKEAA
+465 
-471 EEAENLQT
+471 
-479 IIDELNASIDDNNN
+479 
-493 TIATENTA
+493 
-501 ILDRNTD
+501 
-508 AREKNAQAVKAA
+508 
-520 LDREYQQRIEQSNRT
+520 

-567 AERGQRDRLA
+567 AEKGQRERLA
-577 LQLKYGK
+577 LQLKYGQ
-584 ITRDDY
+584 ITREDY
-590 LTQLAILDAEAEARN
+590 LYQLAQMDAEAEARN
-605 KENLNR
+605 KENINR
-611 TNKYYEDLRQTILG
+611 TNKYYEDLRQTIMD

-633 QVAEV
+633 EVAEV

-646 QDLEKAAADYAAPV
+646 QDLEKAASDYAAPV
-660 RIEGMSDEEYDAE
+660 RIEGMSEEEYQAE
-673 LDKFEEF
+673 MDKFEEF
-680 RFNRM
+680 RYKQM
-685 KTEAA
+685 ELEAA
-690 IEQQREEEIKAIRDN
+690 IEQQREEEIKSIRDN
-705 ALSEQLKSIEEA
+705 ALSEQMKSIEEA

-731 KLKVQET
+731 KLKIQEK

-815 MIDAES
+815 MIEAES

-827 AEGLQNWSGQVSSAM
+827 VEGLQNWASQVSSAM
-842 STINDLFAAV
+842 STINDLFAAA

-861 EYNEQ
+861 NYNER
-866 QKEMLQSRL
+866 QKEILQSRL

-889 AKLDEELDEKT
+889 TKLDEELDKKT

-910 DRIMKTFSV
+910 DRIIKTFSV
-919 ITSTAAAIMMTYA
+919 ITDTATAIMGAVAASPLT
-932 KLGFPAGLP
+932 AGMP
-941 GAIFLGALGAAQLAT
+941 WTAIISALGAVQLAT

-968 RLITGRLHTQGGE
+968 RLITGRTHAQGGE

-1036 ASISQAVRAGLA
+1036 SSIAQAVRAGLA

-1065 YTQVESRGTF
+1065 YTQVESRGNF

>member
-1 MAEETTVKI
+1 MAEETIVKVL
-10 IDVEIRATS
+10 DVEIRARDTV
-19 ALKEL
+19 KQL
-24 AALEVEIKKL
+24 AALKQQAAELRKEQKALDLSTKEGREAYVAY
-34 QTAQKQLRDEGKA
+34 TAQIKAVNAEASKLERQITNDIKAQNQAKGSLNQLSSELNNMKDE
-47 DTAQYVALGQQVR
+47 
-60 AYRSRAVELQKTIQT
+60 YRNLS
-75 NIKIQNEEVGSLA
+75 EEVRQSPFGVQMQQDIDALN
-88 AMRAQVSL
+88 
-96 LTAELSKLGDT
+96 TK
-107 EADMAKRGEL
+107 
-117 TAKIKDLTD
+117 
-126 RLKEAEA
+126 LKEAEA
-133 AYGDNCRSVGDYAIA
+133 AYGDNQRSVGDYAIA
-148 GKALAQELG
+148 GKALTQELG
-157 EITNKLYELA
+157 EITDKLYELA

-198 DAGDS
+198 DAGGS

-209 GLMQAVSA
+209 GLMQAVSG
-217 VTAAYTLWKSA
+217 VTSAYTLWQSA

-246 MITTTALNALLQIQ
+246 VIATTALNALQQIQ
-260 TALQKQSAASILA
+260 ISLQKQSAAVILA
-273 ENILR
+273 KTV
-278 ATGVKN
+278 ATK
-284 LLASAAA
+284 AA
-291 TAALNKAQATSVI
+291 
-304 TTKLW
+304 
-309 TAAQWLLNAAMTANP
+309 TAAQWLWNAAMAANP
-324 IGLIVGAVAALTV
+324 IGAVVAAVAGLVTGIVALGKALT
-337 GVVALVKSFG
+337 KSSG
-347 SSTSAIERETE
+347 TKQLKAETE
-358 AAREAASEYEE
+358 AAREAAEEYEE

-375 EFSRQFERDA
+375 EAAEQSERDA

-397 KRRSE
+397 QRRAE
-402 GASEEELA
+402 GATEEELA
-410 AIKKRAA
+410 AIKKQAA
-417 DEASEAAIQKAK
+417 DEASEAAIQKAE
-429 ADNTSAKETLKSTE
+429 AENESAKATLKSTE
-443 ITLAALRAEMAVFEA
+443 TTLTALRAEMAVFEA

-471 EEAENLQT
+471 EEAAKLQK
-479 IIDELNASIDDNNN
+479 IIDELNASIDENN
-493 TIATENTA
+493 TRITEENTS
-501 ILDRNTD
+501 ILERNTD
-508 AREKNAQAVKAA
+508 ARERNAQAVRTA
-520 LDREYQQRIEQSNRT
+520 LDREYQQRVQQSERM
-535 QALQEANIRAE
+535 QALQESNIKAE
-546 AGYLKEDEISRMYYE
+546 AGYLKDDEVTRMYYE
-561 QRLANI
+561 QRLANL
-567 AERGQRDRLA
+567 AEKGQRERLA

-584 ITRDDY
+584 ITREDY
-590 LTQLAILDAEAEARN
+590 LYQLAQMDAEAEARN
-605 KENLNR
+605 KENINR
-611 TNKYYEDLRQTILG
+611 TNKYYEDLRQTILD
-625 NVKKTEDE
+625 NIKKTEDE
-633 QVAEV
+633 EVAEV

-646 QDLEKAAADYAAPV
+646 QDLKKAASDYAAPV
-660 RIEGMSDEEYDAE
+660 RIEGMSEEEYNAE
-673 LDKFEEF
+673 MDKFEEF
-680 RFNRM
+680 QHKQM
-685 KTEAA
+685 VLEAA
-690 IEQQREEEIKAIRDN
+690 IKRQREEEIKAIRDN
-705 ALSEQLKSIEEA
+705 ALSEQMKSIEEA

-731 KLKVQET
+731 KLKVQEK

-794 LQEEAALYEGN
+794 LQEEAALYKGN

-815 MIDAES
+815 MIEAES
-821 TMWNER
+821 TIWNER
-827 AEGLQNWSGQVSSAM
+827 AEGLQNWASQVSSAM
-842 STINDLFAAV
+842 STINDLFAAA

-861 EYNEQ
+861 NYNER
-866 QKEMLQSRL
+866 QKEILQSRL

-889 AKLDEELDEKT
+889 TKLDEELDKKT

-910 DRIMKTFSV
+910 DRIIKTFSV
-919 ITSTAAAIMMTYA
+919 ITDTATAIMGAVAASPLT
-932 KLGFPAGLP
+932 AGMP
-941 GAIFLGALGAAQLAT
+941 WTAIISALGAVQLAT

-968 RLITGRLHTQGGE
+968 RLITGRTHAQGGE

-1036 ASISQAVRAGLA
+1036 SSIAQAVRAGIA

-1065 YTQVESRGTF
+1065 YTQVESRGNF

>member
-1 MAEETTVKI
+1 MAEETIVKVL
-10 IDVEIRATS
+10 DVEIRARDTV
-19 ALKEL
+19 KQL
-24 AALEVEIKKL
+24 AALKQQAAGLRKEQKALDLSTKEGMEAYVAY
-34 QTAQKQLRDEGKA
+34 TAQIKAVNAEASKLERQITNDIKAQNQAKGSLNQLSLELKNMIE
-47 DTAQYVALGQQVR
+47 
-60 AYRSRAVELQKTIQT
+60 AYRALSEEEKSSPFGVKMQKDIDALNT
-75 NIKIQNEEVGSLA
+75 K
-88 AMRAQVSL
+88 
-96 LTAELSKLGDT
+96 
-107 EADMAKRGEL
+107 
-117 TAKIKDLTD
+117 
-126 RLKEAEA
+126 LKEAEA
-133 AYGDNCRSVGDYAIA
+133 AYGNHQRSVGDYAIA
-148 GKALAQELG
+148 GKALTQELG
-157 EITNKLYELA
+157 EITDKLYELA
-167 TAGQRGSKEYETLA
+167 TTGQRGSKEYEELA

-186 LRKAQQEVDAEI
+186 LRKAQQEVVAEI
-198 DAGDS
+198 DAGGS

-209 GLMQAVSA
+209 GLMQAVSG
-217 VTAAYTLWKSA
+217 VTAAYTLWQSA

-246 MITTTALNALLQIQ
+246 VIATTALNALQRIQIS
-260 TALQKQSAASILA
+260 LQKQSAAVILA
-273 ENILR
+273 KTV
-278 ATGVKN
+278 ATK
-284 LLASAAA
+284 AA
-291 TAALNKAQATSVI
+291 
-304 TTKLW
+304 
-309 TAAQWLLNAAMTANP
+309 TAAQWLWNAAMAANP
-324 IGLIVGAVAALTV
+324 IGAVVAAVAGLVTGIVALGKALTQ
-337 GVVALVKSFG
+337 
-347 SSTSAIERETE
+347 SSGTKQLKAETE
-358 AAREAASEYEE
+358 AARESAAEYEE

-375 EFSRQFERDA
+375 EASEQSERDA

-397 KRRSE
+397 QRRAE

-410 AIKKRAA
+410 AIKKQAA
-417 DEASEAAIQKAK
+417 DEASEAAIQKAE
-429 ADNTSAKETLKSTE
+429 AENESAKATLKSTE
-443 ITLAALRAEMAVFEA
+443 TTLAALRAEMAVFEA

-471 EEAENLQT
+471 EEAAKLQK
-479 IIDELNASIDDNNN
+479 IIDELNASIDENN
-493 TIATENTA
+493 TRITKENTA

-508 AREKNAQAVKAA
+508 ARERNAKAVRSA
-520 LDREYQQRIEQSNRT
+520 LDREYQQLVQQSERM
-535 QALQEANIRAE
+535 QALQEANIKAE
-546 AGYLKEDEISRMYYE
+546 AGYLKEDEVTRMYYE

-567 AERGQRDRLA
+567 AEKGQRERLA

-590 LTQLAILDAEAEARN
+590 LYQLAQMDAEAEARQ
-605 KENLNR
+605 KENIDR
-611 TNKYYEDLRQTILG
+611 TNKYYEDLRKTILD

-633 QVAEV
+633 EVAEV

-646 QDLEKAAADYAAPV
+646 QDLEKAASDYAAPV
-660 RIEGMSDEEYDAE
+660 RIEGMSEEEYQAE

-680 RFNRM
+680 RYKQM
-685 KTEAA
+685 ELEAA
-690 IEQQREEEIKAIRDN
+690 IEQQREEEIKSIRDN

-722 KKFTDNEGE
+722 KKFSDNEGE
-731 KLKVQET
+731 KLKIQEK
-738 ILREQIEARRKAGQE
+738 ILREQIEARQKAGQE
-753 TGDLE
+753 TGALE

-777 ANTEL
+777 SNTEL
-782 NARQRYETKMKY
+782 NARQRYETKKKY
-794 LQEEAALYEGN
+794 LQEEAALYKGN

-827 AEGLQNWSGQVSSAM
+827 AEGLQNWASQVSSAM

-861 EYNEQ
+861 NYNER
-866 QKEMLQSRL
+866 QKEILQSRL

-889 AKLDEELDEKT
+889 TKLDEELDKKT

-910 DRIMKTFSV
+910 DRIIKTFSV
-919 ITSTAAAIMMTYA
+919 ITDTATAIMGA
-932 KLGFPAGLP
+932 VAAFPFTAGMPLT
-941 GAIFLGALGAAQLAT
+941 AIISALGAEQLAT

-968 RLITGRLHTQGGE
+968 RLITGRTHAQGGE

-1036 ASISQAVRAGLA
+1036 SSIAQAVRAGLA

-1065 YTQVESRGTF
+1065 YTQVESRGNF

>member
-1 MAEETTVKI
+1 MAEETIVKVL
-10 IDVEIRATS
+10 DVEIRASDTV
-19 ALKEL
+19 KQL
-24 AALEVEIKKL
+24 AALKQQAAELRKEQKALDLSTKEGREAYVAY
-34 QTAQKQLRDEGKA
+34 TAQIKAVNAEASKLERQITNDIKAQNQAKGSLNQLSSELNNMKA
-47 DTAQYVALGQQVR
+47 E
-60 AYRSRAVELQKTIQT
+60 YRNLS
-75 NIKIQNEEVGSLA
+75 EEVRQSPFGVQMQQDIDALN
-88 AMRAQVSL
+88 
-96 LTAELSKLGDT
+96 TK
-107 EADMAKRGEL
+107 
-117 TAKIKDLTD
+117 
-126 RLKEAEA
+126 LKEAEA
-133 AYGDNCRSVGDYAIA
+133 AYGDNQRSVGDYAIA
-148 GKALAQELG
+148 GKALTQELG
-157 EITNKLYELA
+157 EITDKLYELA

-198 DAGDS
+198 DAGGS

-209 GLMQAVSA
+209 GLMQAVSG
-217 VTAAYTLWKSA
+217 VTAAYTLWQSA

-246 MITTTALNALLQIQ
+246 VIATTALNALQQIQ
-260 TALQKQSAASILA
+260 ISLQKQSAAVILA
-273 ENILR
+273 KTV
-278 ATGVKN
+278 ATK
-284 LLASAAA
+284 AA
-291 TAALNKAQATSVI
+291 
-304 TTKLW
+304 
-309 TAAQWLLNAAMTANP
+309 TAAQWLWNAAMAANP
-324 IGLIVGAVAALTV
+324 IGAVVAAVTALIA
-337 GVVALVKSFG
+337 GIVALGKALTQ
-347 SSTSAIERETE
+347 SSGTKQLKAETE
-358 AAREAASEYEE
+358 AAREAAEEYEE
-369 YKNTRE
+369 YKNSRE
-375 EFSRQFERDA
+375 EAAEQSERDA

-397 KRRSE
+397 QRRAE
-402 GASEEELA
+402 GATEEELA
-410 AIKKRAA
+410 AIKKQAA
-417 DEASEAAIQKAK
+417 DEASEAAIQKAE
-429 ADNTSAKETLKSTE
+429 AENESAKATLKSTE
-443 ITLAALRAEMAVFEA
+443 TTLTALRAEMAVFEA

-471 EEAENLQT
+471 EEAAKLQK
-479 IIDELNASIDDNNN
+479 IIDELNASIDENN
-493 TIATENTA
+493 TRITKENTA

-508 AREKNAQAVKAA
+508 ARERNAQAVRTA
-520 LDREYQQRIEQSNRT
+520 LDREYQQRVQQSERM
-535 QALQEANIRAE
+535 QALQEANIKAE

-561 QRLANI
+561 QRLANL
-567 AERGQRDRLA
+567 AEKGQRERLA

-584 ITRDDY
+584 ITREDY
-590 LTQLAILDAEAEARN
+590 LYQLAQMDADAEARN
-605 KENLNR
+605 KENINR
-611 TNKYYEDLRQTILG
+611 TNKYYEDLRKTILD

-633 QVAEV
+633 EVAEV
-638 NAKYDQML
+638 NAKYDKML
-646 QDLEKAAADYAAPV
+646 QDLEKAASDYAFPV
-660 RIEGMSDEEYDAE
+660 RIEGMSEEEYQAE

-680 RFNRM
+680 RHKQM
-685 KTEAA
+685 VLEAA
-690 IEQQREEEIKAIRDN
+690 IEQQREEEIKSIRDN
-705 ALSEQLKSIEEA
+705 ALSEQMKSIEEA

-731 KLKVQET
+731 KLKVQEK

-777 ANTEL
+777 ASTEL

-805 ADKQAEINQQ
+805 AAKQAEINQQ

-821 TMWNER
+821 AMWDER
-827 AEGLQNWSGQVSSAM
+827 AEGLQNWASQVSSAM
-842 STINDLFAAV
+842 STINDLFAAA

-861 EYNEQ
+861 NYNER
-866 QKEMLQSRL
+866 QKEILQSRL

-883 EYEAEV
+883 EYEASLT
-889 AKLDEELDEKT
+889 KLDEELDKKT

-910 DRIMKTFSV
+910 DRIIKTFSV
-919 ITSTAAAIMMTYA
+919 ITDTATAIMGAVAASPLT
-932 KLGFPAGLP
+932 AGMP
-941 GAIFLGALGAAQLAT
+941 WTAIISALGAVQLAT

-968 RLITGRLHTQGGE
+968 RLITGRTHAQGGE

-1036 ASISQAVRAGLA
+1036 SSIAQAVRAGLA
-1048 DMKIYTTIEDIR
+1048 DMKIYTAIEDIR

-1065 YTQVESRGTF
+1065 YTQVESRGNF

>member
-1 MAEETTVKI
+1 MANETIVKVL
-10 IDVEIRATS
+10 DVEIRARDTV
-19 ALKEL
+19 KQL
-24 AALEVEIKKL
+24 AALKQQAAELRKEQKALDLSTKEGREAYVAY
-34 QTAQKQLRDEGKA
+34 TAQIKAVNAEASKLERQITNDIKAQNQAKGSLNQLSSELNNMKA
-47 DTAQYVALGQQVR
+47 EYHNL
-60 AYRSRAVELQKTIQT
+60 S
-75 NIKIQNEEVGSLA
+75 EEVRQSPFGVQMQQDIDALN
-88 AMRAQVSL
+88 
-96 LTAELSKLGDT
+96 TK
-107 EADMAKRGEL
+107 
-117 TAKIKDLTD
+117 
-126 RLKEAEA
+126 LKEAEA
-133 AYGDNCRSVGDYAIA
+133 AYGDHQRSVGDYAIA
-148 GKALAQELG
+148 GKALTQELG
-157 EITNKLYELA
+157 EITDKLYELA

-198 DAGDS
+198 DAGGS

-209 GLMQAVSA
+209 GLMQAVSG
-217 VTAAYTLWKSA
+217 VTAAYTLWQSA

-246 MITTTALNALLQIQ
+246 VIATTALNALQQIQ
-260 TALQKQSAASILA
+260 ISLQKQSAAVILA
-273 ENILR
+273 KTV
-278 ATGVKN
+278 ATK
-284 LLASAAA
+284 AA
-291 TAALNKAQATSVI
+291 
-304 TTKLW
+304 
-309 TAAQWLLNAAMTANP
+309 TAAQWLWNVAMAANP
-324 IGLIVGAVAALTV
+324 IGAVIVAVTALIA
-337 GVVALVKSFG
+337 GVVALAKSLTNGASATREFNKAQEVTAEIADKTDKKLSEIDSQKSLRLKQSELENREMIAQMRARG
-347 SSTSAIERETE
+347 ATAEEIAKAEAKAAEDSSKIEVE
-358 AAREAASEYEE
+358 AADDRVRAN
-369 YKNTRE
+369 KG
-375 EFSRQFERDA
+375 
-385 KAQSAATDALIA
+385 LIFQY
-397 KRRSE
+397 
-402 GASEEELA
+402 GVEL
-410 AIKKRAA
+410 RAA
-417 DEASEAAIQKAK
+417 QKVMEEK
-429 ADNTSAKETLKSTE
+429 RKGSRK
-443 ITLAALRAEMAVFEA
+443 
-458 RGKTHKK
+458 
-465 AYKEAA
+465 YKEAEA
-471 EEAENLQT
+471 AVSELESKIRLLANTIREDELVALEAE
-479 IIDELNASIDDNNN
+479 DA
-493 TIATENTA
+493 AM
-501 ILDRNTD
+501 DRANEE
-508 AREKNAQAVKAA
+508 REKAAAAAEQQRNEEYQRRAA
-520 LDREYQQRIEQSNRT
+520 LSERM

-546 AGYLKEDEISRMYYE
+546 AGYLKEDEMSRMYYE
-561 QRLANI
+561 QRLANL

-577 LQLKYGK
+577 LQLKYGQ
-584 ITRDDY
+584 ITREDY
-590 LTQLAILDAEAEARN
+590 LYQLAQMDAEAEARN
-605 KENLNR
+605 KENINR
-611 TNKYYEDLRQTILG
+611 TNKYYEDLRRTILD

-633 QVAEV
+633 EVAEV
-638 NAKYDQML
+638 NAKYDKML
-646 QDLEKAAADYAAPV
+646 QDLEKAASDHAAPV
-660 RIEGMSDEEYDAE
+660 RIEGMSEEEYQAE
-673 LDKFEEF
+673 LDKFDEF
-680 RFNRM
+680 RLNQL
-685 KTEAA
+685 KLETA

-705 ALSEQLKSIEEA
+705 ALSEQMKSIEEA

-731 KLKVQET
+731 KLKVQEK

-769 IREMNAEL
+769 IREMNEEL
-777 ANTEL
+777 SNTEL

-794 LQEEAALYEGN
+794 LQEEAALYKGN

-827 AEGLQNWSGQVSSAM
+827 AEGLQNWASQVSSAM
-842 STINDLFAAV
+842 STINDLFAAA

-861 EYNEQ
+861 NYNER
-866 QKEMLQSRL
+866 QKEILQSRL

-889 AKLDEELDEKT
+889 TKLDEELDKKT

-932 KLGFPAGLP
+932 KLGWPAGIP

-968 RLITGRLHTQGGE
+968 RLITGRTHAQGGE

-1036 ASISQAVRAGLA
+1036 SSIAQAVRAGIA

-1065 YTQVESRGTF
+1065 YTQVESRGNF

>member
-1 MAEETTVKI
+1 MANETIVKVL
-10 IDVEIRATS
+10 DVEIRARDTV
-19 ALKEL
+19 KQL
-24 AALEVEIKKL
+24 AALKQQAAELRKEQKALDLSTKEGREAYVAY
-34 QTAQKQLRDEGKA
+34 TAQIKAVNAEASKLERQITNDIKAQNQAKGSLNQLSSKLNNMKA
-47 DTAQYVALGQQVR
+47 EYHNL
-60 AYRSRAVELQKTIQT
+60 S
-75 NIKIQNEEVGSLA
+75 EEVRQSPFGVQMQQDIDALN
-88 AMRAQVSL
+88 
-96 LTAELSKLGDT
+96 TK
-107 EADMAKRGEL
+107 
-117 TAKIKDLTD
+117 
-126 RLKEAEA
+126 LKEAEA
-133 AYGDNCRSVGDYAIA
+133 AYGDHQRSVGDYAIA
-148 GKALAQELG
+148 GKALTQELG
-157 EITNKLYELA
+157 EITDKLYELA

-198 DAGDS
+198 DAGGS

-209 GLMQAVSA
+209 GLMQAVSG
-217 VTAAYTLWKSA
+217 VTAAYTLWQSA

-246 MITTTALNALLQIQ
+246 VIATTALNALQQIQ
-260 TALQKQSAASILA
+260 ISLQKQSAAVILA
-273 ENILR
+273 KTV
-278 ATGVKN
+278 ATK
-284 LLASAAA
+284 AA
-291 TAALNKAQATSVI
+291 
-304 TTKLW
+304 
-309 TAAQWLLNAAMTANP
+309 TAAQWLWNAAMAANP
-324 IGLIVGAVAALTV
+324 IGAVVAAVTALIA
-337 GVVALVKSFG
+337 GIVALGKALTQ
-347 SSTSAIERETE
+347 SSGTKQLKAETE
-358 AAREAASEYEE
+358 AAREAAEEYEE

-375 EFSRQFERDA
+375 EAAEQSERDA

-397 KRRSE
+397 QRRAE
-402 GASEEELA
+402 GATEEELA
-410 AIKKRAA
+410 AIKKQAA
-417 DEASEAAIQKAK
+417 DEASEAAIQKAE
-429 ADNTSAKETLKSTE
+429 AENESAKAMLKSTE
-443 ITLAALRAEMAVFEA
+443 TTLAALRAEMAVFEA

-471 EEAENLQT
+471 EEAAKLQK
-479 IIDELNASIDDNNN
+479 IIDELNASIDENN
-493 TIATENTA
+493 TRITEENTS
-501 ILDRNTD
+501 ILERNTD
-508 AREKNAQAVKAA
+508 ARERNAKAVRTA
-520 LDREYQQRIEQSNRT
+520 LDREYQQRAQQSERM
-535 QALQEANIRAE
+535 QALQEANIKAE

-561 QRLANI
+561 QRLANL

-584 ITRDDY
+584 ITREDY
-590 LTQLAILDAEAEARN
+590 LYQLAQMDAEAEARN
-605 KENLNR
+605 KENINR
-611 TNKYYEDLRQTILG
+611 TNKYYEDLRRTILD

-633 QVAEV
+633 EVAEV
-638 NAKYDQML
+638 NAKYDKML
-646 QDLEKAAADYAAPV
+646 QDLEKAASDYAVPV
-660 RIEGMSDEEYDAE
+660 RIEGMSEEEYQAE
-673 LDKFEEF
+673 LDKFDEF
-680 RFNRM
+680 RLNQL
-685 KTEAA
+685 KLETA
-690 IEQQREEEIKAIRDN
+690 IEQQREEEIKSIRDN

-731 KLKVQET
+731 KLKIQEK

-777 ANTEL
+777 ASTEL
-782 NARQRYETKMKY
+782 NARQRYEIKMKY

-805 ADKQAEINQQ
+805 AAKQAEINQQ

-821 TMWNER
+821 AMWNER
-827 AEGLQNWSGQVSSAM
+827 AEGLQNWASQVSSAM
-842 STINDLFAAV
+842 STINDLFAAA

-861 EYNEQ
+861 NYNER
-866 QKEMLQSRL
+866 QKEILQSRL

-889 AKLDEELDEKT
+889 TKLDEELDKKT

-932 KLGFPAGLP
+932 KLGWPAGIP

-968 RLITGRLHTQGGE
+968 RLITGRTHAQGGE

-1036 ASISQAVRAGLA
+1036 SSIAQAVRAGLA

-1065 YTQVESRGTF
+1065 YTQVESRGNF

>member
-1 MAEETTVKI
+1 MAEETIVKVL
-10 IDVEIRATS
+10 DVEIRAGDTV
-19 ALKEL
+19 KQL
-24 AALEVEIKKL
+24 AALKQQVAELRKEQKALDLSTKEGREAYVAY
-34 QTAQKQLRDEGKA
+34 TAQIKAVNAEASKLERQITNDIKAQNQAKGSLNQLSSELNNMKA
-47 DTAQYVALGQQVR
+47 E
-60 AYRSRAVELQKTIQT
+60 YRNLS
-75 NIKIQNEEVGSLA
+75 EEVRQSPFGVQMQQDIDALN
-88 AMRAQVSL
+88 
-96 LTAELSKLGDT
+96 TK
-107 EADMAKRGEL
+107 
-117 TAKIKDLTD
+117 
-126 RLKEAEA
+126 LKEAEA
-133 AYGDNCRSVGDYAIA
+133 AYGDNQRSVGDYAIA
-148 GKALAQELG
+148 GKALTQELG
-157 EITNKLYELA
+157 EITDKLYELA

-198 DAGDS
+198 DAGGS

-209 GLMQAVSA
+209 GLMQAVSG
-217 VTAAYTLWKSA
+217 VTAAYTLWQSA

-246 MITTTALNALLQIQ
+246 VISTTALNALQEIQ
-260 TALQKQSAASILA
+260 TALQKQSAAVILA
-273 ENILR
+273 KTV
-278 ATGVKN
+278 ATK
-284 LLASAAA
+284 AA
-291 TAALNKAQATSVI
+291 
-304 TTKLW
+304 
-309 TAAQWLLNAAMTANP
+309 TAAQWLWNAAMAANP
-324 IGLIVGAVAALTV
+324 IGAVVAAVAGLVTGIVALGKALTQ
-337 GVVALVKSFG
+337 
-347 SSTSAIERETE
+347 SSGTKQLKAETE
-358 AAREAASEYEE
+358 AAREAAEEYEE

-375 EFSRQFERDA
+375 EAAEQSERDA

-397 KRRSE
+397 QRRAE
-402 GASEEELA
+402 GATEEELA
-410 AIKKRAA
+410 AIKKQAA
-417 DEASEAAIQKAK
+417 DEASEAAIQKAE
-429 ADNTSAKETLKSTE
+429 AENESAKAMLKSTE
-443 ITLAALRAEMAVFEA
+443 TTLAALRAEMAVFEA

-471 EEAENLQT
+471 EEAAKLQK
-479 IIDELNASIDDNNN
+479 IIDELNASIDENN
-493 TIATENTA
+493 TQITEENTS
-501 ILDRNTD
+501 ILERNTD
-508 AREKNAQAVKAA
+508 ARERNAQAVRTA
-520 LDREYQQRIEQSNRT
+520 LDREYQQRVQQSERM
-535 QALQEANIRAE
+535 QALQEANIKAE

-561 QRLANI
+561 QRLANL
-567 AERGQRDRLA
+567 AEKGQRERLA

-584 ITRDDY
+584 ITREDY
-590 LTQLAILDAEAEARN
+590 LYQLAQMDADAEARN
-605 KENLNR
+605 KENINR
-611 TNKYYEDLRQTILG
+611 TNKYYEDLRKTILD
-625 NVKKTEDE
+625 NIKKTEDE
-633 QVAEV
+633 EVAEV
-638 NAKYDQML
+638 NAKYDKML
-646 QDLEKAAADYAAPV
+646 QDLEKAASDYAVPV
-660 RIEGMSDEEYDAE
+660 RIEGMSEEEYQAE

-680 RFNRM
+680 RHKQM
-685 KTEAA
+685 VLEAA
-690 IEQQREEEIKAIRDN
+690 IEQQREEEIKSIRDN
-705 ALSEQLKSIEEA
+705 ALSEQMKSIEEA

-731 KLKVQET
+731 KLKVQEK

-782 NARQRYETKMKY
+782 NARQRYEIKMKY

-805 ADKQAEINQQ
+805 AAKQAEINQQ

-821 TMWNER
+821 AMWDER
-827 AEGLQNWSGQVSSAM
+827 AEGLQNWASQVSSAM
-842 STINDLFAAV
+842 STINDLFAAA

-861 EYNEQ
+861 NYNER
-866 QKEMLQSRL
+866 QKEILQSRL

-889 AKLDEELDEKT
+889 TKLDEELDKKT

-910 DRIMKTFSV
+910 DRIIKTFSV
-919 ITSTAAAIMMTYA
+919 IIDTATAIMGAVAASPLT
-932 KLGFPAGLP
+932 AGMP
-941 GAIFLGALGAAQLAT
+941 WTAIISALGAVQLAT
-956 IAAAPLPKAARG
+956 IAAAPHPKAARG
-968 RLITGRLHTQGGE
+968 RLITGRTHAQGGE

-1036 ASISQAVRAGLA
+1036 SSIAQAVRAGIA

-1065 YTQVESRGTF
+1065 YTQVESRGNF

>member
-1 MAEETTVKI
+1 MAKETIVKVLDLKI
-10 IDVEIRATS
+10 EATD
-19 ALKEL
+19 ALKQL
-24 AALEVEIKKL
+24 AAFKQQAAELKKEQKALDLSTKEGREAYAAYSAQIKFVNSEASKLERQITNDIK
-34 QTAQKQLRDEGKA
+34 AQNQAKGSLNQLSSELNNMKAEYRD
-47 DTAQYVALGQQVR
+47 L
-60 AYRSRAVELQKTIQT
+60 S
-75 NIKIQNEEVGSLA
+75 EEVRQSPFGVQMQQDIDALN
-88 AMRAQVSL
+88 
-96 LTAELSKLGDT
+96 TK
-107 EADMAKRGEL
+107 
-117 TAKIKDLTD
+117 
-126 RLKEAEA
+126 LKEAEA
-133 AYGDNCRSVGDYAIA
+133 AYGDNQRSVGDYAIA
-148 GKALAQELG
+148 GKALTQELG
-157 EITNKLYELA
+157 EITDKLYELA

-186 LRKAQQEVDAEI
+186 LRKAQQDVDAEI
-198 DAGDS
+198 DAGGS

-209 GLMQAVSA
+209 GLTQAVSG
-217 VTAAYTLWKSA
+217 VTAAYTLWQSA

-246 MITTTALNALLQIQ
+246 VIATTALNALQEIQ
-260 TALQKQSAASILA
+260 TALQKQSSAVILA
-273 ENILR
+273 KTV
-278 ATGVKN
+278 ATK
-284 LLASAAA
+284 AA
-291 TAALNKAQATSVI
+291 
-304 TTKLW
+304 
-309 TAAQWLLNAAMTANP
+309 TAAQWLWNAAMAANP
-324 IGLIVGAVAALTV
+324 IGAVILAVTALIA
-337 GVVALVKSFG
+337 GVVALAKSLTNGANATREFNKAQEVTAEIADKTDKKLSEIESKKSLRLKQSELENREMIAQMRARG
-347 SSTSAIERETE
+347 ATAEEIAKAEAKAAEDSSKIEVE
-358 AAREAASEYEE
+358 AADDRVRAN
-369 YKNTRE
+369 KG
-375 EFSRQFERDA
+375 
-385 KAQSAATDALIA
+385 LIFQY
-397 KRRSE
+397 
-402 GASEEELA
+402 GVEL
-410 AIKKRAA
+410 RAA
-417 DEASEAAIQKAK
+417 QKVMEEK
-429 ADNTSAKETLKSTE
+429 RKGS
-443 ITLAALRAEMAVFEA
+443 
-458 RGKTHKK
+458 KK
-465 AYKEAA
+465 YKEAEAAAA
-471 EEAENLQT
+471 ELESKIKLLANTIREDELVALEAE
-479 IIDELNASIDDNNN
+479 A
-493 TIATENTA
+493 AA
-501 ILDRNTD
+501 MDRANEE
-508 AREKNAQAVKAA
+508 REKAAAAAEQQRNEEYQRRAA
-520 LDREYQQRIEQSNRT
+520 LSERMQS
-535 QALQEANIRAE
+535 LQEANIRAE

-567 AERGQRDRLA
+567 AEKGQRERLA
-577 LQLKYGK
+577 LQLKYGQ

-590 LTQLAILDAEAEARN
+590 LYQLAILDAEAEARN
-605 KENLNR
+605 KENINR
-611 TNKYYEDLRQTILG
+611 TNKYYEDLRKTILD

-633 QVAEV
+633 EVAEV
-638 NAKYDQML
+638 NAKYDKML
-646 QDLEKAAADYAAPV
+646 QDLKKAASDYAAPV
-660 RIEGMSDEEYDAE
+660 RIEGMSEDEYNAE
-673 LDKFEEF
+673 MDKFEEF
-680 RFNRM
+680 QYKQM
-685 KTEAA
+685 ELEAA
-690 IEQQREEEIKAIRDN
+690 IKRQREEEIKAIRDN
-705 ALSEQLKSIEEA
+705 ALSEQMKSIEAA

-722 KKFTDNEGE
+722 KKFSDNEGE
-731 KLKVQET
+731 KLKIQEK

-815 MIDAES
+815 MIEAES

-827 AEGLQNWSGQVSSAM
+827 AEGLQNWASQVSSAM
-842 STINDLFAAV
+842 STINDLFAAA

-861 EYNEQ
+861 NYNER
-866 QKEMLQSRL
+866 QKEILQSRL

-889 AKLDEELDEKT
+889 TKLDEELDKKT

-968 RLITGRLHTQGGE
+968 RLITGRTHAQGGE

-1036 ASISQAVRAGLA
+1036 SSIAQAVRAGISDL
-1048 DMKIYTTIEDIR
+1048 KIYTTIEDIR

>member
-1 MAEETTVKI
+1 MAEETIVKVL
-10 IDVEIRATS
+10 DVEIRARDTV
-19 ALKEL
+19 KQL
-24 AALEVEIKKL
+24 AALKQQAAELRKEQKALDTTTKEGREAYAAYSAQIKFVNSEASKL
-34 QTAQKQLRDEGKA
+34 ERQITNDIKAQNQAKGSLNQLSSELNNMKAEYRD
-47 DTAQYVALGQQVR
+47 L
-60 AYRSRAVELQKTIQT
+60 S
-75 NIKIQNEEVGSLA
+75 EEVRQSPFGVKMQQDIDALN
-88 AMRAQVSL
+88 
-96 LTAELSKLGDT
+96 TK
-107 EADMAKRGEL
+107 
-117 TAKIKDLTD
+117 
-126 RLKEAEA
+126 LKEAEA
-133 AYGDNCRSVGDYAIA
+133 AYGDNQRSVGDYAIA
-148 GKALAQELG
+148 GKALTQELG
-157 EITNKLYELA
+157 EITDKLYELA

-198 DAGDS
+198 DAGGS

-209 GLMQAVSA
+209 GLMQAVSG
-217 VTAAYTLWKSA
+217 VTAAYTLWQSA

-246 MITTTALNALLQIQ
+246 VIATTALNALQQIQ
-260 TALQKQSAASILA
+260 ISLQKQSAAVILA
-273 ENILR
+273 KTV
-278 ATGVKN
+278 ATK
-284 LLASAAA
+284 AA
-291 TAALNKAQATSVI
+291 
-304 TTKLW
+304 
-309 TAAQWLLNAAMTANP
+309 TAAQWLWNAAMAANP
-324 IGLIVGAVAALTV
+324 IGAVVVAVTALIAGIVALGKALTQ
-337 GVVALVKSFG
+337 
-347 SSTSAIERETE
+347 SSGTKQLKAETE
-358 AAREAASEYEE
+358 AAREAAEEYEE

-375 EFSRQFERDA
+375 EAAEQSERDA
-385 KAQSAATDALIA
+385 KAQSVATDALIA
-397 KRRSE
+397 QRRAE
-402 GASEEELA
+402 GATEEELA
-410 AIKKRAA
+410 AIKKQAA
-417 DEASEAAIQKAK
+417 DEASEAAIQKAE
-429 ADNTSAKETLKSTE
+429 AENESAKATLKSTE
-443 ITLAALRAEMAVFEA
+443 ITLTALRAEMAVFEA

-471 EEAENLQT
+471 EEAAKLQK
-479 IIDELNASIDDNNN
+479 IIDELNASIDENN
-493 TIATENTA
+493 TRITKENTA

-508 AREKNAQAVKAA
+508 ARERNAQAARSA
-520 LDREYQQRIEQSNRT
+520 LDREYQQLVQQSERM
-535 QALQEANIRAE
+535 QALQEANIKAE
-546 AGYLKEDEISRMYYE
+546 AGYLKDDEVTRMYYE

-567 AERGQRDRLA
+567 AEKGQRERLA
-577 LQLKYGK
+577 LQLKYGQ

-590 LTQLAILDAEAEARN
+590 LYQLAQMDAEAEARQ
-605 KENLNR
+605 KENINR
-611 TNKYYEDLRQTILG
+611 TNKYYEDLRQTILD

-633 QVAEV
+633 EVAEV
-638 NAKYDQML
+638 NAKYDRML
-646 QDLEKAAADYAAPV
+646 QDLEKAASDYAAPV
-660 RIEGMSDEEYDAE
+660 RIEGMSEEEYQAE
-673 LDKFEEF
+673 LDKFDEF
-680 RFNRM
+680 RLNQLKM
-685 KTEAA
+685 ETA
-690 IEQQREEEIKAIRDN
+690 IEQQREEEIKSIRDN
-705 ALSEQLKSIEEA
+705 ALSEQMKSIEEA

-722 KKFTDNEGE
+722 KKFADNEGE
-731 KLKVQET
+731 KLKVQEK
-738 ILREQIEARRKAGQE
+738 ILREQIEVRRKAGQE

-769 IREMNAEL
+769 IRDMNAEL

-805 ADKQAEINQQ
+805 ADKQEEINQQ
-815 MIDAES
+815 MIEAES

-827 AEGLQNWSGQVSSAM
+827 AEGLQNWASQVSSAM
-842 STINDLFAAV
+842 GTINDLFAAA

-861 EYNEQ
+861 NYNER
-866 QKEMLQSRL
+866 QKEILQSRL

-889 AKLDEELDEKT
+889 TKLDEELDKKT

-932 KLGFPAGLP
+932 KLGWPAGIP

-968 RLITGRLHTQGGE
+968 RLITGRTHAQGGE

-1036 ASISQAVRAGLA
+1036 SSIAQAVRAGIA
-1048 DMKIYTTIEDIR
+1048 DLKIYTTIEDIR

-1065 YTQVESRGTF
+1065 YTQVESRGNF